1 MVDGVV
7 EDAADASPS
16 FPFPALAL
24 ISQLPALLADNLWD
38 TFFSRDNCL
47 AISMLFCLLQTL
59 AYWHTGRISAL
70 EPPHGIRLKLH
81 SCLDHVPACYISPA
95 PSSPPPQPIVL
106 PQYIPSTGI
115 SMSATASGNPAK
127 VRGERMFCR
136 YDLVLEAYFMKT
148 GFDLSSVSG

>member
-1 MVDGVV
+1 MVEGVV

-70 EPPHGIRLKLH
+70 ELPHGIRLKLH

-95 PSSPPPQPIVL
+95 PSPTPPAYSPSSIHPFNWNFYVSHCFWEPCQSQGGKDVL
-106 PQYIPSTGI
+106 Q
-115 SMSATASGNPAK
+115 
-127 VRGERMFCR
+127 VW
-136 YDLVLEAYFMKT
+136 
-148 GFDLSSVSG
+148 LSLGSILHEDWLWPF